1 MIMIEDLE
9 KSMKATLYDRLT
21 SPLIGSYITA
31 WCLCNYKVFL
41 IIFSELTYQDKI
53 AAIDKLFCGWQVY
66 CWRYGVPLLWA
77 AFYIL
82 IYPVIAKFVFERWQC
97 YIKEK
102 EDIKHKVRSEE
113 CLTIEQSQKLK
124 QEIAD
129 KSIEFERLTS
139 DKTATIKTLTEEKS
153 FLQEEN
159 KKLQERVRILEERQ
173 NASNIRE
180 KLIADHDLKYDSTG
194 ILSSQKNT
202 SIYFMKEIC
211 PKCFNDDSPKLLV
224 LDSRRRCPSC
234 GGNYPRNDV
243 KDKPIGWS
251 PDFGCWLQCQRSG
264 QQYICPSCFMKY
276 HDYDYA
282 RLVKISEDS
291 LYCPLCKSTYP
302 RLKEKKDMG
311 VAAGGKE

>member
-1 MIMIEDLE
+1 MIEDLE

-31 WCLCNYKVFL
+31 WCFCNYRVFL

-53 AAIDKLFCGWQVY
+53 AAIDKLFCGWAWL
-66 CWRYGVPLLWA
+66 WRYGAPLGWA

-82 IYPVIAKFVFERWQC
+82 IYPVIAKFVFKRWQC

-153 FLQEEN
+153 SLQEEN

-173 NASNIRE
+173 NASNMRE
-180 KLIADHDLKYDSTG
+180 KLIADHDLKYDSRG
-194 ILSSQKNT
+194 VLSSQKHT
-202 SIYFMKEIC
+202 SIYFTKEIC
-211 PKCFNDDSPKLLV
+211 PKCFNDDPPKLLV
-224 LDSRRRCPSC
+224 LDNSWKCPSC
-234 GGNYPRNDV
+234 GSHYPRNDV
-243 KDKPIGWS
+243 KEKPIGSS
-251 PDFGCWLQCQRSG
+251 PDFGCWYDFRSKNR
-264 QQYICPSCFMKY
+264 ICPSCFVKY
-276 HDYDYA
+276 QDYDYA
-282 RLVKISEDS
+282 RLVEISDDN
-291 LYCPLCKSTYP
+291 LYCPLCKTKYP
-302 RLKEKKDMG
+302 RLRAKKCLDDSAKGEK
-311 VAAGGKE
+311 